1 MHLGYLGVGL
11 MGAPMIENLL
21 DDGHTVAV
29 WNRTAAKAD
38 RFADRGARIVASP
51 RDVCEPGGIV
61 FSCLADDAALEAIF
75 ADGSVVAAMGPGA
88 VHVSMSTISAACA
101 RRLGEQHAAV
111 GAHYLAA
118 PIIGRPDAV
127 KARLPSFILSGS
139 SVAKTRVASLLT
151 SLSRKIFDFGEDTG
165 AANIAKINF
174 NFLIASAVEAMG
186 EAFAV
191 VEKSGLDPAT
201 FYDMLVASPFGC
213 PLYEN
218 YGRMLYQ
225 RNWERPL
232 FKLELGLKDVRLAAS
247 TAAACDARMRLGEL
261 LEARF
266 SEAVTNGWGN
276 KDWTAVGIDIRAEAG
291 LSS

>member
-1 MHLGYLGVGL
+1 MHLGFIGAGL
-11 MGAPMIENLL
+11 MSAPMIENLL
-21 DDGHTVAV
+21 DDGHSVAV

-38 RFADRGARIVASP
+38 RLADRGARVVGRASE
-51 RDVCEPGGIV
+51 VCETGGV
-61 FSCLADDAALEAIF
+61 VLSCLADDASLDAVF

-101 RRLGEQHAAV
+101 RRLHSGHAAA
-111 GAHYLAA
+111 GQHYVAA

-127 KARLPSFILSGS
+127 KARMPSFIVSGDAA
-139 SVAKTRVASLLT
+139 AKARIADLLA
-151 SLSRKIFDFGEDTG
+151 SLSRKVFDFGPEAG
-165 AANIAKINF
+165 AANIAKISF
-174 NFLIASAVEAMG
+174 NFMIAAAVEAMG
-186 EAFAV
+186 EAFAL
-191 VEKSGLDPAT
+191 VEKSGLDPKS

-218 YGRMLYQ
+218 YGRMIYQ

-247 TAAACDARMRLGEL
+247 TAADCDARMRLGEL

-266 SEAVTNGWGN
+266 SEAVLHGLGN

-291 LSS
+291 LVS